1 MSSRS
6 RVFLTLDANVFVA
19 ALKADEPYSDK
30 CLEIL
35 SQVPERFVLVEPS
48 IVYVEVL
55 GALVRRVGVELAEKA
70 KVELD
75 RMMNPLLVVACNRE
89 FCLKAYSLCHEYN
102 VYAVDSLYLETALE
116 AESILVSLDKEDFV
130 ERIKMKSPPIEVR
143 HVSEF

>member
-1 MSSRS
+1 
-6 RVFLTLDANVFVA
+6 VFLTLDANVFVA

-75 RMMNPLLVVACNRE
+75 RMMNPLFVIVACIP
-89 FCLKAYSLCHEYN
+89 AYNEEKTIAKVVLQTMK
-102 VYAVDSLYLETALE
+102 VDRVFVCGDGSGDLTGEIAE
-116 AESILVSLDKEDFV
+116 AIYFYVSRL
-130 ERIKMKSPPIEVR
+130 M
-143 HVSEF
+143 VSSGGGYVWQG